1 MMRLLRSKM
10 RVLCSVLLIC
20 FVALGFLSTDRLAR
34 VSQESNILNSVWIPR
49 SVAIEKMGEAARDYR
64 ISEALRILSA
74 SAEMAAQADG
84 DLKANA
90 DFFVMKLAEYRTLL
104 QQGEESAP
112 IDNIE
117 TLWSQ
122 YLSGN
127 EQMLAFA
134 KGGRQ
139 TEATDR
145 FRNSA
150 SRFYLLANA
159 LQALADTDANRGAEE
174 SARALQI
181 YSDARFVLIAAIV
194 AITILMAGA
203 LVYFELKVWRVLGRF
218 ASVMQR
224 LAAGNLDTEI
234 HGTQRQDEIGDMARA
249 VQIFKVNA
257 AEKYRLEAEAEEQR
271 QAADDIRRKND
282 EAVVAAAR
290 AQTAVVSYLADGL
303 THLASGNLS
312 HRLTQ
317 EFPEGYRKLRD
328 DFNTAIT
335 QLQDAMKLIKTAI
348 LGIRAGTDE
357 ISQSAEDL
365 SRRTEQQAASLEET
379 AAALDEITNGVRR
392 TAESASEA
400 NSAALASKTDAE
412 RSGKV
417 MSDAVD
423 AMGQIE
429 QSARKISQIIGVIDE
444 IAFQTNLLALNAGV
458 EAARAGDAG
467 KGFAVVASE
476 VRALAQRSAAAA
488 KEIKALISTSTDQ
501 VASGVQLVGQT
512 GQALER
518 IVANI
523 AETNKLVAG
532 IAASAKEQA
541 SGLNEVNSAIDQMDH
556 VTQQNASMVEEN
568 TAASFSLASESQ
580 HLAELI
586 GRFKIDDLPAP
597 PARTRPQSQ
606 TPAPAKPR
614 VAAIRSAGAAAA
626 VRKQDPAKDEWEE
639 F

>member
-1 MMRLLRSKM
+1 M
-10 RVLCSVLLIC
+10 
-20 FVALGFLSTDRLAR
+20 T
-34 VSQESNILNSVWIPR
+34 
-49 SVAIEKMGEAARDYR
+49 
-64 ISEALRILSA
+64 
-74 SAEMAAQADG
+74 AQADG

-90 DFFVMKLAEYRTLL
+90 DVFVSRMAEYRALL
-104 QQGEESAP
+104 QQGEETAA
-112 IDNIE
+112 IDNVD
-117 TLWSQ
+117 LWQQ

-139 TEATDR
+139 ADATDR

-159 LQALADTDANRGAEE
+159 LGDLAEADANHGAEA

-181 YSDARFVLIAAIV
+181 DRDARLVVSAAIA
-194 AITILMAGA
+194 AITILMVGA
-203 LVYFELKVWRVLGRF
+203 LTYFELRVWRVLGRF

-234 HGTQRQDEIGDMARA
+234 HGTLRQDEIGDMARA

-257 AEKYRLEAEAEEQR
+257 VEKYRLESEAEEQR

-282 EAVVAAAR
+282 EALAAAAR
-290 AQTAVVSYLADGL
+290 DQTAVVSYLADGL

-312 HRLTQ
+312 YRLTQ
-317 EFPEGYRKLRD
+317 DFPEGYRKLRD
-328 DFNTAIT
+328 DFNSTIT

-379 AAALDEITNGVRR
+379 AAALDEITDRPCAAR
-392 TAESASEA
+392 PTALRKPTAPWSRA
-400 NSAALASKTDAE
+400 KTDAE
-412 RSGKV
+412 RSGKIV
-417 MSDAVD
+417 RDAVD
-423 AMGQIE
+423 AMGEIE
-429 QSARKISQIIGVIDE
+429 KSAQKISQIIGVIDE

-467 KGFAVVASE
+467 RGFAVVASE

-518 IVANI
+518 IVTNI
-523 AETNKLVAG
+523 AEINKLVAE

-541 SGLNEVNSAIDQMDH
+541 AGLHEVNSAIDQMDH
-556 VTQQNASMVEEN
+556 VTQQNAVDGRGKHRRKFRPGFRS
-568 TAASFSLASESQ
+568 AAARRADRPLQDRRRAARRRRGYKPKPQRSGAVDGLAS
-580 HLAELI
+580 
-586 GRFKIDDLPAP
+586 
-597 PARTRPQSQ
+597 
-606 TPAPAKPR
+606 PR
-614 VAAIRSAGAAAA
+614 CGHAGGGAATA
-626 VRKQDPAKDEWEE
+626 RKLEPAKDDWEE